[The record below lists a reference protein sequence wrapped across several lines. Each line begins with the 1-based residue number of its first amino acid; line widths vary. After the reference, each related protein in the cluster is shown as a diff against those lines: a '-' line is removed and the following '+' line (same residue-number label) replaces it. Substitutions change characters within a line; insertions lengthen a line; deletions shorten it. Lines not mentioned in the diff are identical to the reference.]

1 MFLLAGTQRDERA
14 GPHAAGDIDVVR
26 VLVVG
31 CGRPRMARV
40 RAALARAGH
49 VTLGAAQFDAALA
62 LVDEAD
68 VVVAEPRDDAELVPT
83 LARALPD
90 DATLVL
96 YGDCYEWLGRAGR
109 PVTVVPDGALPALLD
124 VVTAVAR
131 GRHAGRGVGAR
142 AEPRYVGGARA
153 RAGAGRGF

>member
-40 RAALARAGH
+40 RAALAHAGQ

-124 VVTAVAR
+124 VVAAGGPGPPPPPRR
-131 GRHAGRGVGAR
+131 GGPAPP
-142 AEPRYVGGARA
+142 PRLWRA
-153 RAGAGRGF
+153 RPPPRAGG